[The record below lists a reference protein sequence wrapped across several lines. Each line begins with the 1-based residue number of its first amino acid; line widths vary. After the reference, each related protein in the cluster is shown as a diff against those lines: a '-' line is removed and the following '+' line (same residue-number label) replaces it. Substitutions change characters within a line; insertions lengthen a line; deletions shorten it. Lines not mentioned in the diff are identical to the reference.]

1 MNITKQIATWLL
13 SQGVFDQWTDEDG
26 VLQPAFKLQRDEL
39 DETRIADSDRFIYI
53 GQVGSSGDRYTA
65 SVPVA
70 ISFIG
75 KVAANDRAAIKEYCE
90 RIFNLM
96 LDYPLNDEC
105 IVSIEPLGYV
115 NGPMKMESGRNVYDF
130 EVQVNYQT
138 GKVDS

>member
-1 MNITKQIATWLL
+1 MNITKQLTTWLN
-13 SQGVFDQWTDEDG
+13 SQGVFDQWTDEG
-26 VLQPAFKLQRDEL
+26 GKLQPAFKVQRDEL
-39 DETRIADSDRFIYI
+39 DETRIAESDRLIYI
-53 GQVGSSGDRYTA
+53 GQMGTSGDRYTA
-65 SVPVA
+65 VVPVTL
-70 ISFIG
+70 SFVG
-75 KVAANDRAAIKEYCE
+75 KVSSNDRAAIKEYAE

-115 NGPMKMESGRNVYDF
+115 NGPFKMESSRNVYDF